1 MKIIDE
7 IQTLLDKPTDPTL
20 FPVENKGRILVGK
33 CSVKKSKTGYIIYNQ
48 DKQAVACLETKIA
61 ALALAKTLNKP
72 RSSQLEI
79 ERLDRMIAKH
89 TQDCVFYNQV
99 FKSTDDRERRQDLD
113 MKLWNARSKI
123 LDAEDKL
130 ETFIYAKRLNS

>member
-7 IQTLLDKPTDPTL
+7 IQALLDKPTDPTL
-20 FPVENKGRILVGK
+20 FPVEKKGRILVGRY
-33 CSVKKSKTGYIIYNQ
+33 SVKQTSTGYTIYNEN
-48 DKQAVACLETKIA
+48 KQAIAYLETKIA
-61 ALALAKTLNKP
+61 ALALAKMLNKP

-89 TQDCVFYNQV
+89 TQDCVFYDQV
-99 FKSTDDRERRQDLD
+99 FKNTDDRERRQDLD
-113 MKLWNARSKI
+113 MKLWHSRSKI

-130 ETFIYAKRLNS
+130 ETFIYTKRLNS

>member
-7 IQTLLDKPTDPTL
+7 IQALLDKPTDPTL
-20 FPVENKGRILVGK
+20 FPVEKKGRILVGRY
-33 CSVKKSKTGYIIYNQ
+33 SVKQTSTGYTIYNEN
-48 DKQAVACLETKIA
+48 KQAIAYLETKIA
-61 ALALAKTLNKP
+61 ALALAKMLNKP

-89 TQDCVFYNQV
+89 TQDCVFYDQV
-99 FKSTDDRERRQDLD
+99 FKSTDDIERRQDLD
-113 MKLWNARSKI
+113 MKLWHSRSKI

-130 ETFIYAKRLNS
+130 ASYIYAKRLNN